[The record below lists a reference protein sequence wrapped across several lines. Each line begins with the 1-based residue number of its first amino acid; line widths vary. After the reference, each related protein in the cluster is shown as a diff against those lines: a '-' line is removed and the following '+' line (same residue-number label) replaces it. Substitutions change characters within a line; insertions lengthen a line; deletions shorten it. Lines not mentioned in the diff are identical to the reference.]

1 MKSVTSGGWP
11 ARAAAFR
18 TLEFIFLALSACW
31 IFLHIAVLVG
41 SGLGKFAAHNT
52 PGEMADADR
61 VKRAVNAL
69 KKRRTILEG
78 AKGYRGQRSRLY
90 RKAKEQML
98 HSMQYAYRD
107 RRDRKGDFRQLWIT
121 RINAAARANGMT
133 YNRLIQGLQQYKA
146 FFKHYP
152 TGTPAE
158 ISAAL
163 SGQAEGKVVI
173 FATANAKKN
182 DKGEIVDTW
191 GTPLQF
197 YFSHDAVMIRSAG
210 PNKVWEDSRHP
221 GSDDLYRT
229 DTK

>member
-1 MKSVTSGGWP
+1 MAVILVVLAVFGGGYLYLKHKSLGP
-11 ARAAAFR
+11 IDPKIA
-18 TLEFIFLALSACW
+18 EFQ
-31 IFLHIAVLVG
+31 
-41 SGLGKFAAHNT
+41 
-52 PGEMADADR
+52 ADAD
-61 VKRAVNAL
+61 
-69 KKRRTILEG
+69 
-78 AKGYRGQRSRLY
+78 
-90 RKAKEQML
+90 
-98 HSMQYAYRD
+98 
-107 RRDRKGDFRQLWIT
+107 
-121 RINAAARANGMT
+121 
-133 YNRLIQGLQQYKA
+133 RLIQGLQQYKE

-152 TGTPAE
+152 TGTPAQ

-163 SGQAEGKVVI
+163 SGQGEVKVVI
-173 FATANAKKN
+173 FATANSKKN

>member
-1 MKSVTSGGWP
+1 MKQT
-11 ARAAAFR
+11 
-18 TLEFIFLALSACW
+18 
-31 IFLHIAVLVG
+31 IAVIVAALILL
-41 SGLGKFAAHNT
+41 LGGYWF
-52 PGEMADADR
+52 
-61 VKRAVNAL
+61 VKNKPQVQIDPQVARFN
-69 KKRRTILEG
+69 
-78 AKGYRGQRSRLY
+78 
-90 RKAKEQML
+90 
-98 HSMQYAYRD
+98 D
-107 RRDRKGDFRQLWIT
+107 
-121 RINAAARANGMT
+121 RANK
-133 YNRLIQGLQQYKA
+133 LIEGLQQYKE

-152 TGTPAE
+152 TGTMAD
-158 ISAAL
+158 ISEAL

>member
-1 MKSVTSGGWP
+1 MKQAV
-11 ARAAAFR
+11 AV
-18 TLEFIFLALSACW
+18 IV
-31 IFLHIAVLVG
+31 IVLVVFG
-41 SGLGKFAAHNT
+41 GGYLYVKNKSLMPIDPKVAEFQ
-52 PGEMADADR
+52 ADAD
-61 VKRAVNAL
+61 
-69 KKRRTILEG
+69 
-78 AKGYRGQRSRLY
+78 
-90 RKAKEQML
+90 
-98 HSMQYAYRD
+98 
-107 RRDRKGDFRQLWIT
+107 
-121 RINAAARANGMT
+121 
-133 YNRLIQGLQQYKA
+133 RLIQGLQQYKA

-197 YFSHDAVMIRSAG
+197 YFSHDSVMIRSAG

-221 GSDDLYRT
+221 SSDDLYRT